1 MCDNFDQTL
10 SIYIPNIYVNFIGK
24 IPLKDVFLFNHY
36 GIIERIDLLHRKN
49 KKISAFVHFKRW
61 FYNRLTIDIQKQ
73 ILADGMCNCYVEYT
87 DFDTGK
93 EMTWYWNIYKNTS
106 PRSRDSTETTTT
118 TMMPPM
124 SIRASD
130 YIDTLYDEGTD
141 DNEDMVDCDGR
152 GDRRGDDE
160 IDWISTTTPLT
171 PAGSRNSCEL
181 VVPDA
186 PRKKRIQANAFD
198 PASIASSIS
207 DYKLYEPYDYFN
219 DSDSECESE
228 CYSVIESVYNSS
240 VEEGECTR
248 EDNKAKMLQLMEE
261 DTNAFVEI
269 DGVYIKT
276 LEADN
281 DSLRVSIKELKRELE
296 EMRNKYSVLE
306 KEKEFELQLAKDDID
321 CLKNAN
327 SYLKDNLTALEEI
340 TFVA

>member
-1 MCDNFDQTL
+1 MCDNFNQTL

-49 KKISAFVHFKRW
+49 KKISAFVHFRRW
-61 FYNRLTIDIQKQ
+61 FYNRMTIDIQKQ
-73 ILADGMCNCYVEYT
+73 ISAVGMCNCHVEYT

-106 PRSRDSTETTTT
+106 PRSRDSTETTMT
-118 TMMPPM
+118 TMMPTM

-130 YIDTLYDEGTD
+130 YIDSLYDED
-141 DNEDMVDCDGR
+141 NEDNEDMVGGDGC
-152 GDRRGDDE
+152 GDDE
-160 IDWISTTTPLT
+160 IDWISTRQVTP
-171 PAGSRNSCEL
+171 PAARNTREL

-186 PRKKRIQANAFD
+186 PRKKRIQDNDFD
-198 PASIASSIS
+198 PASIS

-228 CYSVIESVYNSS
+228 CYSVIESVSNSS

-248 EDNKAKMLQLMEE
+248 EDNKAKMLQIMEE

-306 KEKEFELQLAKDDID
+306 KEKEFELQLAQDDID

>member
-1 MCDNFDQTL
+1 MCDNFNQTL

-36 GIIERIDLLHRKN
+36 GIIERVDYLHRKN
-49 KKISAFVHFKRW
+49 KKISAFVHFRRW

-73 ILADGMCNCYVEYT
+73 ISVGGMCNCHVEYT

-106 PRSRDSTETTTT
+106 PRSSDSTDTAI
-118 TMMPPM
+118 
-124 SIRASD
+124 SIRAAD
-130 YIDTLYDEGTD
+130 YLNMLYDE
-141 DNEDMVDCDGR
+141 DNEDVVDGVDEV
-152 GDRRGDDE
+152 DR
-160 IDWISTTTPLT
+160 ICITTPLT
-171 PAGSRNSCEL
+171 PPGRPLVAIDRRET

-186 PRKKRIQANAFD
+186 PRKNRVYANAFD
-198 PASIASSIS
+198 SASIS

-219 DSDSECESE
+219 DNDSECD
-228 CYSVIESVYNSS
+228 SVCNSS

-248 EDNKAKMLQLMEE
+248 EDNNAKMLQIMEE
-261 DTNAFVEI
+261 DTDAFIEI
-269 DGVYIKT
+269 DGVYVKT

-306 KEKEFELQLAKDDID
+306 KEKEFELQLAQDDID

-327 SYLKDNLTALEEI
+327 CCFKDNLSALEEI

>member
-1 MCDNFDQTL
+1 MCDNFNQTL

-36 GIIERIDLLHRKN
+36 GIIERIDYLHRKN
-49 KKISAFVHFKRW
+49 KKISAFVHFRRW
-61 FYNRLTIDIQKQ
+61 FYNRMTIDIQKQ
-73 ILADGMCNCYVEYT
+73 ILAGGMCNCYVEYT

-106 PRSRDSTETTTT
+106 PRSRDSTEMTT
-118 TMMPPM
+118 PL

-130 YIDTLYDEGTD
+130 YIDMLYDEDTD
-141 DNEDMVDCDGR
+141 DNEDNEDNENMVSGDG
-152 GDRRGDDE
+152 RGDDE
-160 IDWISTTTPLT
+160 IDWISTTPVTP
-171 PAGSRNSCEL
+171 PVARNRREL

-186 PRKKRIQANAFD
+186 PRKKCIQANDFD
-198 PASIASSIS
+198 PASIS

-228 CYSVIESVYNSS
+228 CYSVIESVSNSS

>member
-1 MCDNFDQTL
+1 MCDNFNQTL

-49 KKISAFVHFKRW
+49 KKISAFVHFRSW
-61 FYNRLTIDIQKQ
+61 FYNRMTIDIQKQ
-73 ILADGMCNCYVEYT
+73 IYAGGMCNCYVEYT

-106 PRSRDSTETTTT
+106 PRLRDSTETTTT

-124 SIRASD
+124 SIRSSD
-130 YIDTLYDEGTD
+130 YIDTLYDED
-141 DNEDMVDCDGR
+141 NHDNEDMVDCDGSGDRR
-152 GDRRGDDE
+152 GDRRDDDE
-160 IDWISTTTPLT
+160 IDWISTTPVTP
-171 PAGSRNSCEL
+171 PAARNSCEL

-186 PRKKRIQANAFD
+186 PRKKRIQANDFD
-198 PASIASSIS
+198 TASIS

-219 DSDSECESE
+219 DSDSERESE
-228 CYSVIESVYNSS
+228 CYSVIESVCNSS

>member
-1 MCDNFDQTL
+1 MCDNFNQTL

-49 KKISAFVHFKRW
+49 KKISAFVHFRRW
-61 FYNRLTIDIQKQ
+61 FYNRMTIDIQKQ
-73 ILADGMCNCYVEYT
+73 ISAVGMCNCYVEYT

-106 PRSRDSTETTTT
+106 PRLHDDSRETTTQ
-118 TMMPPM
+118 MMPPM
-124 SIRASD
+124 SIRAAD
-130 YIDTLYDEGTD
+130 YLDPLYDEDTD
-141 DNEDMVDCDGR
+141 DNEDVVGGDERGDGR
-152 GDRRGDDE
+152 GDGE
-160 IDWISTTTPLT
+160 MDWISTTPVTP
-171 PAGSRNSCEL
+171 PVARNRREL

-198 PASIASSIS
+198 YTASIASIS

-219 DSDSECESE
+219 DSDSERESE
-228 CYSVIESVYNSS
+228 CYSVIESVCNIS

-248 EDNKAKMLQLMEE
+248 EDNKAKMLQIMEE

-306 KEKEFELQLAKDDID
+306 KEKEFELQLAQDDID
-321 CLKNAN
+321 CLRNAN
-327 SYLKDNLTALEEI
+327 SCLKDDLTALEEI

>member
-1 MCDNFDQTL
+1 MCDNFNQTL

-36 GIIERIDLLHRKN
+36 GIIERVDLLHRKN
-49 KKISAFVHFKRW
+49 KKISAFVHFRRW
-61 FYNRLTIDIQKQ
+61 FYNRMTIDIQKQ
-73 ILADGMCNCYVEYT
+73 IYAGGMCNCYVEYT

-106 PRSRDSTETTTT
+106 PRSRDSTEMTTT
-118 TMMPPM
+118 TMMPTM

-130 YIDTLYDEGTD
+130 YIDMLYDEDTD
-141 DNEDMVDCDGR
+141 DNEDNEDNENMVSGDG
-152 GDRRGDDE
+152 RGDDE
-160 IDWISTTTPLT
+160 IDWISTTPVTP
-171 PAGSRNSCEL
+171 PAARNTREL

-198 PASIASSIS
+198 PASIASIS

-219 DSDSECESE
+219 DSDSERESE
-228 CYSVIESVYNSS
+228 CYSVIESVCNSS

-248 EDNKAKMLQLMEE
+248 EDNKAKMLQIMEE

-306 KEKEFELQLAKDDID
+306 KEKEFELQLAQDDID